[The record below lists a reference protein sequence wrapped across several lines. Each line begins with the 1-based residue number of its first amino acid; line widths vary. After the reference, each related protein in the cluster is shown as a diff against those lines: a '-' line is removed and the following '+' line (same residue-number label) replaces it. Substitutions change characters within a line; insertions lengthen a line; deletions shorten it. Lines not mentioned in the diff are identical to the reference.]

1 MSTQSVRRLKER
13 GGSGGKVAASIPSK
27 TLIPVSENP
36 SLFASGR
43 KSIGKENPNP
53 NPNSNPNPRS
63 ISRVSGPTQ
72 KPVTRPMVKMS
83 GVENRSRSQPRGRSA
98 SPSDFTRVLSDMRK
112 TRVASGNNFGR
123 SEVSNGGSRVLEKTG
138 LRGFN
143 PKAGERSGVRDQS
156 VIKERKFGSLG
167 MNLSDEFRKEGNLCV
182 NLVKQ
187 IANEAKIGSE
197 RRVLASNK
205 GGSIMGMNLSNE
217 FKKEDDL
224 CLNLVKE
231 IASEARFGSER
242 RVVGNSKGGSC
253 IDGRAQKGIT
263 LDENIVSKDSSR
275 VGVSSERRGLELTGK
290 GSGVKIAS
298 IVQNEEG
305 SSGRVASKSASRLHE
320 KLAYLEGKV
329 KRIACDIKKTKEML
343 DMNNTDA
350 SKVILSDIQ
359 EKISGIEKAV
369 GSVIADSNTHVTGTG
384 SGVSGS
390 FNNGEVIDSL
400 CQTLLAEKKIELT
413 DSEKMSVKGLN
424 RQELEARLFP
434 HHKLLRNRSLSTVSG
449 NSVLESNSVSNLIEK
464 SLNHIEDN
472 SIQQQFLASLNNAQA
487 EVICTKHGEVIM
499 IDDVRETEEPQS
511 STAQGSYDTLSG
523 MQSSEVDLEAHERID
538 EFYEQ
543 ENKPAMVVEDEMEE
557 DSVSQLVQ
565 IGRKTSTAG
574 WFVSEGEAVLLA
586 HDDGSCSFHD
596 IVNSEEKAEYIPP
609 PELSQNIWRDCWIVR
624 ALGSESCSAKYVV
637 AASAGSTME
646 SGFCAWDFYSK
657 DVRAFHIEDNT
668 SIARVPLSPLP
679 DNITRKRNPLSG
691 LRSNENRQWWY
702 RPSGPLI
709 VSTASCQNTVKVFDI
724 RDGQQLMKWN
734 VQKPVLSMDYSSP
747 LQWRNREKVV
757 VAEAEGGISLW
768 DVSSLNSQA
777 LSSVS
782 SSGRR
787 ISALHV
793 NNTDAELGGGVRQR
807 TSSSEAEGND
817 GVFCT
822 SDSINIIDFRQ
833 PSGIGLKIP
842 KIGVNVQSISS
853 RGDSV
858 FLGCNSVISASRKQ
872 VNSQV
877 LQFSV
882 RKQKIVNTYNLPESN
897 AHSHHRALT
906 QVWGNSDWVMA
917 VSGQGLFVFNAQKD
931 DELPAFVSNYNGPQN
946 VREIIG
952 PDDMYSPSF
961 DYHSSQTLLI
971 SRDRPAMWRQL
982 S

>member
-1 MSTQSVRRLKER
+1 MSSQSVRRLKER
-13 GGSGGKVAASIPSK
+13 GGSGGKVVAPIPSK
-27 TLIPVSENP
+27 TLIPISENP
-36 SLFASGR
+36 SLIASGR

-53 NPNSNPNPRS
+53 NPKLP
-63 ISRVSGPTQ
+63 SRVSGQTQ
-72 KPVTRPMVKMS
+72 KPVIRPMVKMS
-83 GVENRSRSQPRGRSA
+83 GVENRSKSQPRGRSA

-112 TRVASGNNFGR
+112 NRVSSGNNLGR
-123 SEVSNGGSRVLEKTG
+123 SEVGNGGSRVLEKTG

-143 PKAGERSGVRDQS
+143 PKTGERSRVGEGS
-156 VIKERKFGSLG
+156 GIKERKFGSLG
-167 MNLSDEFRKEGNLCV
+167 MNLSDEFRKEGDLCV

-187 IANEAKIGSE
+187 IANEAKGGSE
-197 RRVLASNK
+197 RRVVSSSK
-205 GGSIMGMNLSNE
+205 GGSGMGMNLSDD
-217 FKKEDDL
+217 FGKEGAL
-224 CLNLVKE
+224 CVNLVKQ
-231 IASEARFGSER
+231 IASEPKIGSER
-242 RVVGNSKGGSC
+242 RVVGISKGGSFVVGGD
-253 IDGRAQKGIT
+253 DGRAQKGKT
-263 LDENIVSKDSSR
+263 LDENIVMKDSCR
-275 VGVSSERRGLELTGK
+275 IGVSSERRGLELNGK
-290 GSGVKIAS
+290 GSGVK
-298 IVQNEEG
+298 NGEG

-350 SKVILSDIQ
+350 SKLILSDIQ

-369 GSVIADSNTHVTGTG
+369 GSVMADSNTHVTGAC
-384 SGVSGS
+384 SGVSGNS
-390 FNNGEVIDSL
+390 NNGEIIDSL
-400 CQTLLAEKKIELT
+400 CQTLLAETKWA
-413 DSEKMSVKGLN
+413 DSEKASVKGLN
-424 RQELEARLFP
+424 SQELEARLFP
-434 HHKLLRNRSLSTVSG
+434 HHKLLRSRTLSSISG
-449 NSVLESNSVSNLIEK
+449 NNILESNSVSK
-464 SLNHIEDN
+464 IEDN
-472 SIQQQFLASLNNAQA
+472 LIQNQFLASLSNAQA
-487 EVICTKHGEVIM
+487 EVISTKHGEVVMMDEIKA
-499 IDDVRETEEPQS
+499 TEEPQS
-511 STAQGSYDTLSG
+511 STAQGSYGTLSG
-523 MQSSEVDLEAHERID
+523 MQSGEVDLEAHERLD
-538 EFYEQ
+538 ELYEQ
-543 ENKPAMVVEDEMEE
+543 ENKPMVVEDEMEE

-565 IGRKTSTAG
+565 VGRKTSTAG

-586 HDDGSCSFHD
+586 HDDGTCSFHD
-596 IVNSEEKAEYIPP
+596 IVNYEEKAEYIPP
-609 PELSQNIWRDCWIVR
+609 PGLSENIWRDCWIVR
-624 ALGSESCSAKYVV
+624 APGAESCSAKYVV

-646 SGFCAWDFYSK
+646 SGFCSWDFYTK
-657 DVRAFHIEDNT
+657 DVRAFHIEDNN
-668 SIARVPLSPLP
+668 SSRVPLSPLP
-679 DNITRKRNPLSG
+679 DNIMRKRNPLSG

-709 VSTASCQNTVKVFDI
+709 ISTASCQNRVKVFDI
-724 RDGQQLMKWN
+724 RDGDIMMKWD

-757 VAEAEGGISLW
+757 VAETEGLSLW
-768 DVSSLNSQA
+768 DVSSQNSQA

-782 SSGRR
+782 TSGRR
-787 ISALHV
+787 ISALHI

-822 SDSINIIDFRQ
+822 SDSINILDFRQ

-842 KIGVNVQSISS
+842 KIGVTVQSISS

-858 FLGCNSVISASRKQ
+858 FLGCNNVISAQRKQ

-917 VSGQGLFVFNAQKD
+917 VSGLGLFVFDAQKD
-931 DELPAFVSNYNGPQN
+931 DELPSFVSNYNGPQN

-961 DYHSSQTLLI
+961 DYHSSQVLLV